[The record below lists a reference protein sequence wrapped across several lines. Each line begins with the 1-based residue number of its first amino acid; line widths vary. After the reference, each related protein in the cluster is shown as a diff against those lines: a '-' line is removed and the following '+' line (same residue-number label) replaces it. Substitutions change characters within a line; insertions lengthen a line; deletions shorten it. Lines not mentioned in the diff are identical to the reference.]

1 MKGASKTTDGCKNVK
16 RSVSPKRK
24 SSKKDPNVNKQI
36 ATYSGKDMFV
46 GMDVHKK
53 FLQIAMMDEKAKVIF
68 NERIENEN
76 KSISRFFRS
85 SVPENAKIVM
95 ESSSVW
101 YGLYRYMTDKMGYDV
116 VLSNPWATK
125 IIAASKKKTDKRD
138 AVTLADLL
146 RCGCISLCHVSN
158 KDIVEQRQL
167 VRYRE
172 SYQDKDNSKK
182 QNTWNFVTGSD
193 KDLWSN
199 IYACIQ

>member
-1 MKGASKTTDGCKNVK
+1 MKRASKTTDGCKNVK

-36 ATYSGKDMFV
+36 ATYSGKNMFV

-53 FLQIAMMDEKAKVIF
+53 FLQVAMMDEKAKVIF

-101 YGLYRYMTDKMGYDV
+101 YG
-116 VLSNPWATK
+116 S
-125 IIAASKKKTDKRD
+125 
-138 AVTLADLL
+138 
-146 RCGCISLCHVSN
+146 ISIH
-158 KDIVEQRQL
+158 DR
-167 VRYRE
+167 
-172 SYQDKDNSKK
+172 
-182 QNTWNFVTGSD
+182 
-193 KDLWSN
+193 
-199 IYACIQ
+199 